1 MKKGFDLS
9 LENIIVL
16 FLLVAL
22 MIGIYLII
30 KGRLY
35 LVK

>member
-1 MKKGFDLS
+1 MKKGFEMS
-9 LENIIVL
+9 LETIMVL

-30 KGRLY
+30 KGRLD